1 MTEKIL
7 TRRMAEDNV
16 IKAEKELEPM
26 ILLRASKTIP
36 KGLADLKVCR
46 AELALKTAQSRLLE
60 VVRDGEK

>member
-1 MTEKIL
+1 MAEKIL

-16 IKAEKELEPM
+16 KKAEKELELM

-36 KGLADLKVCR
+36 KGLADFKVCR

-60 VVRDGEK
+60 VVRDSEK